1 MDPITLAVG
10 LFITIASGMIAYGYD
25 NYKQTEEKEQNDKLL
40 GLQEKNLALNEKT
53 ASMNFDLSQRQFE
66 YQKQLNQL
74 QMDRED
80 TAFQRQVADLKAA
93 GLSPLMVAGSGAT
106 SAPLTSAQA
115 PQMDISGINQ
125 ALSNYVGS
133 YNDIFNRRLQ
143 RQTFAMQSRV
153 QKAQMFTQLA
163 ELGMQENRAKL
174 ENRYLKDKMDW
185 EKEHGY
191 RDLDWRSELINFAEN
206 YLKDKSDKGSIID
219 GAKGAAQDVGG
230 AVQSFLD
237 TQATASDNNDFGSF
251 GSVEANTG
259 YGHML
264 DNVNYANDRS
274 TGKLIKEE
282 LIEKKNK
289 FALKRKDTQE
299 NRSKLYDSD
308 DYLKKHISKDKWLSM
323 PADFISYYLK
333 NGMFEGHKS
342 YW

>member
-143 RQTFAMQSRV
+143 RQTFAP
-153 QKAQMFTQLA
+153 
-163 ELGMQENRAKL
+163 
-174 ENRYLKDKMDW
+174 
-185 EKEHGY
+185 
-191 RDLDWRSELINFAEN
+191 
-206 YLKDKSDKGSIID
+206 SII
-219 GAKGAAQDVGG
+219 
-230 AVQSFLD
+230 LPL
-237 TQATASDNNDFGSF
+237 SD
-251 GSVEANTG
+251 
-259 YGHML
+259 
-264 DNVNYANDRS
+264 
-274 TGKLIKEE
+274 
-282 LIEKKNK
+282 
-289 FALKRKDTQE
+289 
-299 NRSKLYDSD
+299 
-308 DYLKKHISKDKWLSM
+308 LS
-323 PADFISYYLK
+323 LR
-333 NGMFEGHKS
+333 
-342 YW
+342 

>member
-10 LFITIASGMIAYGYD
+10 IFVTIASGMVAYAYD
-25 NYKQTEEKEQNDKLL
+25 NYKQTEEKESNDKLL

-93 GLSPLMVAGSGAT
+93 GLSPLMVAGNGASST
-106 SAPLTSAQA
+106 PLTSAQA
-115 PQMDISGINQ
+115 PQMDMSGINQ

-133 YNDIFNRRLQ
+133 YNDIFNRKLQ

-163 ELGMQENRAKL
+163 ELSMQENKAKL
-174 ENRYLKDKMDW
+174 ENKYLKDKMDW
-185 EKEHGY
+185 ENEHGF
-191 RDLDWRSELINFAEN
+191 RDLDWRSELIKFAED
-206 YLKDKSDKGSIID
+206 YMKDRSGKDSILD
-219 GAKGAAQDVGG
+219 GAKDTAKDVGN
-230 AVQSFLD
+230 AVNNFLD
-237 TQATASDNNDFGSF
+237 NQATADDNNDFRSF
-251 GSVEANTG
+251 GSLESNSG
-259 YGHML
+259 YGHTL
-264 DNVNYANDRS
+264 DNENYDNNRS

-282 LIEKKNK
+282 LVEKKNK
-289 FALKRKDTQE
+289 LALKIKDTPE

-323 PADFISYYLK
+323 PDDFISYYLK